1 MGNYNSHKVAIKDK
15 VLLTVTEVAAYSGVG
30 QNKLDEILSIPENSE
45 KFLVMNGTRRLIKRE
60 AFTNFL
66 LNQKSL

>member
-66 LNQKSL
+66 LSQKSL